1 MNIVWFQSALWMAL
15 ALVAA
20 TASLYITISA
30 ALFEIVVGA
39 IAGNTIGLPLN
50 DWINYIAGIGAV
62 VLTFLAGTDID
73 PHVVKR
79 NFASS
84 VTIGLM
90 GFFAPY
96 LGCLLLARYG
106 LGWPWPQAQIGG
118 IALSTTSVAV
128 VYAVMV
134 ETGYNQTELGK
145 IILAACF
152 INDVGTVLALGLVF
166 ARYGLG
172 WPWPQAQIAGIA
184 LSTTSVAVVY
194 AVMVETGYNR
204 TELGKIILAACF
216 INDVG
221 TVLALGLVFAN
232 YNVYL
237 LAFAV
242 VTVAVLAA
250 LPWVVP
256 WLFKRIGGRASEP
269 EIKFIFLVLF
279 VLGGLA
285 NLGKSEAVLP
295 AYLVGMALAPFFMGN
310 RELQLRLR
318 AICFAFLTPFYFLKA
333 GSLIEWQALLAGLGL
348 IGAFLAM
355 KMFTKFVGILPL
367 TRYFKFIP
375 REGMYTTLMMSTGL
389 TFGSISA
396 LFGLTN
402 HIIDQGQYTVL
413 LTAVIGSAVVPTL
426 IAQIWFQPKFE
437 PLEEDA

>member
-1 MNIVWFQSALWMAL
+1 MENIWFQSAVWMVL
-15 ALVAA
+15 ALIAA
-20 TASLYITISA
+20 LGSILVPISA

-39 IAGNTIGLPLN
+39 IAGNTIGLPLTP
-50 DWINYIAGIGAV
+50 WINYIAGFGAI

-79 NFASS
+79 HFWSS

-96 LGCLLLARYG
+96 FGCL
-106 LGWPWPQAQIGG
+106 I
-118 IALSTTSVAV
+118 
-128 VYAVMV
+128 
-134 ETGYNQTELGK
+134 
-145 IILAACF
+145 
-152 INDVGTVLALGLVF
+152 F

-172 WPWPQAQIAGIA
+172 WPWPQAQIAGIS

-216 INDVG
+216 INDIG

-232 YNVYL
+232 YNMYL
-237 LAFAV
+237 VLFVV
-242 VTVAVLAA
+242 VTIAVVAVL
-250 LPWVVP
+250 PWIVP
-256 WLFKRIGGRASEP
+256 WLFKRIGKRASEP
-269 EIKFIFLVLF
+269 EIKFLFLVLF

-295 AYLVGMALAPFFMGN
+295 AYLVGMALAPFFLGQKQ
-310 RELQLRLR
+310 LQHRMR

-333 GSLIEWQALLAGLGL
+333 GSLIEAHALIAGAGF
-348 IGAFLAM
+348 IAVFLAV
-355 KMFTKFVGILPL
+355 KMITKFVGILPL
-367 TRYFKFIP
+367 TRYFKFEK

-402 HIIDQGQYTVL
+402 HIIDQGQYTIL
-413 LTAVIGSAVVPTL
+413 LTAVIGSAVVPTI
-426 IAQIWFQPKFE
+426 IAQTWFRPSFE